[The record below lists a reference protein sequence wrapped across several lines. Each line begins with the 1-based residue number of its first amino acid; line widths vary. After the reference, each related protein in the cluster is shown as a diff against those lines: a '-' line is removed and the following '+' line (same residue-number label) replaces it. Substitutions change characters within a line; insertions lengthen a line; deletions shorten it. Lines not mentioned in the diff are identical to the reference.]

1 MLWPMEFHQLR
12 YFVAAAEEL
21 NISKAAARLHVTQPA
36 MSRQIAVLEDELGVP
51 LFDRVRK
58 RIHLTEGGRFFLGK
72 AQQILCDAETSI
84 QQARERFGHAK
95 PVLRAGFVIPLL
107 DDIIG
112 PAIRAFRQSHGEVQV
127 SLFELSPRAQLNRL
141 RDGELD
147 IAILGNIEEA
157 DRERYHISV
166 LGRFPMAAVL
176 PESHRLAS
184 RPTVALSELRTEAFV
199 SLSEESFPGRREFLK
214 EIGRR
219 AGFEPLIRREC
230 DSVPLVAA
238 HVAAGE
244 GVALLPHHAVKLP
257 HGGCV
262 FVPLSEPAPAVEAL
276 AVLRKEAAS
285 ERAEAMAFVDALVAA
300 TKQVPGHYLE
310 A

>member
-1 MLWPMEFHQLR
+1 MLLQMEFHQLR

-21 NISKAAARLHVTQPA
+21 NISKAASRLHVTQPA
-36 MSRQIAVLEDELGVP
+36 MSRQIAVLEDELGVA

-58 RIHLTEGGRFFLGK
+58 RIHLTEAGRFFLVK

-84 QQARERFGHAK
+84 QQTRERFGHAS

-107 DDIIG
+107 DDVIG
-112 PAIRAFRQSHGEVQV
+112 PAIREFRQSHADVQV

-147 IAILGNIEEA
+147 IAILGNIIEA
-157 DRERYHISV
+157 ERECYHITV

-176 PESHRLAS
+176 PESHPFAL
-184 RPTVALSELRTEAFV
+184 RPAVALSELRNEAFV
-199 SLSEESFPGRREFLK
+199 SLSEESFPGRRDFLK
-214 EIGRR
+214 ETGRR

-230 DSVPLVAA
+230 DSVALVTAD
-238 HVAAGE
+238 VAAGE
-244 GVALLPHHAVKLP
+244 GVALLPHHAAKLP

-262 FVPLSEPAPAVEAL
+262 FVRLADPAPTVEAL
-276 AVLRKEAAS
+276 AVLRRETVG
-285 ERAEAMAFVDALVAA
+285 ERTEAMALVDSLVAA
-300 TKQVPGHYLE
+300 TRQVLARSLGT
-310 A
+310 